1 MDTRAQKPTL
11 SVGNQIY
18 LYRLLSESIGCGRQT
33 IMGKV
38 EEALAADRMGAED
51 LGFESTRALL
61 EALDA
66 FVALTVFKGG
76 RIYATVT
83 AQPAWDEALAAPE
96 KQAAPAGKSWKRKKA
111 DKSLKPVRP
120 RRVKRAVEA
129 APDAEAEAPDRD
141 GAAGA
146 ADAGDAAKDAPGG
159 AAGGSPAPT
168 DADPDKAA
176 PAAEGPSQPRAAE
189 TAASPS
195 EPAGERVPACD
206 EGTGGAEPAARQAAS
221 PKAASP
227 EAASPVSD
235 EGTAQADGAGSA
247 ADGEAL
253 SPQDAASPAEPA
265 REPAAQPAIS
275 LTVVYDPENAN
286 AGVTTLE
293 STPDAGGRAA
303 ASEVALPDTD
313 TTEAA
318 SPEAALPD
326 ADATDVTSPDA
337 DATDVA
343 SPDADATDVTSPEAE
358 TPEAGS
364 PARTETSPSPAGA
377 DGAKPRA
384 ARPPRAPRNRTDR
397 AGARTGRSAADDAD
411 PRIRGDRGTAPAPS
425 EPRPLPEGYPADLTR
440 DVYCPG
446 PVLHELAL
454 LLPLGADALGILDAY
469 YRIAQLLGTLE
480 AGRNRASFP
489 LGYLRDGERLTAT
502 VRLRRKRG
510 DAGAAWVVDA
520 VEAPTGSAA
529 DGR

>member
-129 APDAEAEAPDRD
+129 APEAEAPVPDRD
-141 GAAGA
+141 GAAGD
-146 ADAGDAAKDAPGG
+146 ADAGAAVKDAPGG

-168 DADPDKAA
+168 EAAPDKAA

-189 TAASPS
+189 AAASPS
-195 EPAGERVPACD
+195 EPAQERGPARD
-206 EGTGGAEPAARQAAS
+206 EATGGAEPAAQQADS
-221 PKAASP
+221 LETTSP
-227 EAASPVSD
+227 EAASPARD
-235 EGTAQADGAGSA
+235 KGTAHAEGAGSA

-303 ASEVALPDTD
+303 ASE
-313 TTEAA
+313 AA
-318 SPEAALPD
+318 
-326 ADATDVTSPDA
+326 TQDVRAGAGTPDA

-343 SPDADATDVTSPEAE
+343 SPEAGTSEPG

-364 PARTETSPSPAGA
+364 PARTEASPSPAGA

-384 ARPPRAPRNRTDR
+384 PRPPRAPRNRTDR
-397 AGARTGRSAADDAD
+397 AGARTGRSAADDAGS
-411 PRIRGDRGTAPAPS
+411 RIRGDRDAGSASAPS

-502 VRLRRKRG
+502 ARLRRKRG

>member
-129 APDAEAEAPDRD
+129 EPEAEAPDRD
-141 GAAGA
+141 GAAGD
-146 ADAGDAAKDAPGG
+146 ADAGAAVKDAPGG

-168 DADPDKAA
+168 EAAPDKAA

-195 EPAGERVPACD
+195 EPAGERGPARD
-206 EGTGGAEPAARQAAS
+206 EATGGTEPAAQQVASPKTAS

-235 EGTAQADGAGSA
+235 KDTAQADGAGSA
-247 ADGEAL
+247 ADGEAP
-253 SPQDAASPAEPA
+253 SSEDAASPAEPA

-303 ASEVALPDTD
+303 ASE
-313 TTEAA
+313 AA
-318 SPEAALPD
+318 SPD

-343 SPDADATDVTSPEAE
+343 SSEPE
-358 TPEAGS
+358 TPEADS
-364 PARTETSPSPAGA
+364 PARTEASPSPAGA

-397 AGARTGRSAADDAD
+397 AGARTGRSAADDAGS
-411 PRIRGDRGTAPAPS
+411 RIRGDRGAGTAPVPS

-520 VEAPTGSAA
+520 VEAPTDSTA

>member
-129 APDAEAEAPDRD
+129 APEAEAPDRD

-146 ADAGDAAKDAPGG
+146 AGAADAGDAVKDAPGG
-159 AAGGSPAPT
+159 AAGGSPTPT
-168 DADPDKAA
+168 DAAPDKAA

-189 TAASPS
+189 AAATPS
-195 EPAGERVPACD
+195 EPAGERGPARD
-206 EGTGGAEPAARQAAS
+206 EATGGAEPAARQADSPKVAS
-221 PKAASP
+221 PAR
-227 EAASPVSD
+227 D

-303 ASEVALPDTD
+303 ASEAALPDTD
-313 TTEAA
+313 TTEA
-318 SPEAALPD
+318 
-326 ADATDVTSPDA
+326 
-337 DATDVA
+337 A

-358 TPEAGS
+358 TPESGS
-364 PARTETSPSPAGA
+364 PARTEASPSPAGT
-377 DGAKPRA
+377 DGAKPHA
-384 ARPPRAPRNRTDR
+384 PRPPRAPRNRTDR

-425 EPRPLPEGYPADLTR
+425 EPRPLPEGHPADLTR

-520 VEAPTGSAA
+520 VEAPTDSTA

>member
-66 FVALTVFKGG
+66 FVTLTVFKGG

-129 APDAEAEAPDRD
+129 APEAEAPAPDRD
-141 GAAGA
+141 GAAGD
-146 ADAGDAAKDAPGG
+146 ADAGAAVKDAPGG

-168 DADPDKAA
+168 DAAPAGAA
-176 PAAEGPSQPRAAE
+176 PGAEGPSQPRAAE

-195 EPAGERVPACD
+195 EPAGERGQARD
-206 EGTGGAEPAARQAAS
+206 EATGGAEPAARQAAS
-221 PKAASP
+221 PKTASP
-227 EAASPVSD
+227 EATSPVSD
-235 EGTAQADGAGSA
+235 KDTAQADGVGSA
-247 ADGEAL
+247 AAGEAL
-253 SPQDAASPAEPA
+253 SPEDAASPAEPA

-303 ASEVALPDTD
+303 AYEAALPDTD

-318 SPEAALPD
+318 SPEAA
-326 ADATDVTSPDA
+326 SPDT

-343 SPDADATDVTSPEAE
+343 SPDAGTSEPG

-364 PARTETSPSPAGA
+364 PARTEAPPSPAGA

-384 ARPPRAPRNRTDR
+384 PRPPHAPRNRADR
-397 AGARTGRSAADDAD
+397 TGARSGRSAADDAD
-411 PRIRGDRGTAPAPS
+411 SRIRGDRGTAPAPS

>member
-129 APDAEAEAPDRD
+129 APGAEAPDPDRD
-141 GAAGA
+141 GAAGD
-146 ADAGDAAKDAPGG
+146 ADAGAAVKDAPGG
-159 AAGGSPAPT
+159 AAGGAPAPT
-168 DADPDKAA
+168 DAAPDKAA

-189 TAASPS
+189 AAASPS
-195 EPAGERVPACD
+195 EPAGERGPARD
-206 EGTGGAEPAARQAAS
+206 EATGGAESAAQQAD
-221 PKAASP
+221 SP
-227 EAASPVSD
+227 EAASPARD
-235 EGTAQADGAGSA
+235 EGTASAEVAGST
-247 ADGEAL
+247 ADDEAL
-253 SPQDAASPAEPA
+253 SPQDAASPAEPV

-303 ASEVALPDTD
+303 ASE
-313 TTEAA
+313 AA
-318 SPEAALPD
+318 VQD
-326 ADATDVTSPDA
+326 VRADAGTPDA

-343 SPDADATDVTSPEAE
+343 SPEAGTSEPG

-364 PARTETSPSPAGA
+364 PAHMEASPFPAGA

-384 ARPPRAPRNRTDR
+384 PRPPRAPRNRADR

-411 PRIRGDRGTAPAPS
+411 SRIRGDRGTAPAPS

>member
-146 ADAGDAAKDAPGG
+146 ADAGDAAKDALGG
-159 AAGGSPAPT
+159 AAGGSHTPT
-168 DADPDKAA
+168 DTDPDKAA

-189 TAASPS
+189 AAASPS
-195 EPAGERVPACD
+195 EPAEERGPAHD
-206 EGTGGAEPAARQAAS
+206 EATGGAEPAAQQ
-221 PKAASP
+221 AASP
-227 EAASPVSD
+227 EADSPARD

-247 ADGEAL
+247 ADGEAP

-303 ASEVALPDTD
+303 APEAASPDTD

-318 SPEAALPD
+318 SPEAA
-326 ADATDVTSPDA
+326 SPDA

-343 SPDADATDVTSPEAE
+343 SSEPG
-358 TPEAGS
+358 TPEADS
-364 PARTETSPSPAGA
+364 PARTQASPSPAGA

-384 ARPPRAPRNRTDR
+384 PRPPRAPRNRTDR
-397 AGARTGRSAADDAD
+397 TGARSGRNAADDAD
-411 PRIRGDRGTAPAPS
+411 SRIRGDRGTAPVPS

-502 VRLRRKRG
+502 VRLRRKHG
-510 DAGAAWVVDA
+510 DTGAAWVVGA

>member
-168 DADPDKAA
+168 DAAPDKAA
-176 PAAEGPSQPRAAE
+176 PAAECPSQPRAAE
-189 TAASPS
+189 AATTPS
-195 EPAGERVPACD
+195 EPAGERGPAHD
-206 EGTGGAEPAARQAAS
+206 EATGGAEPAAQQADS

-227 EAASPVSD
+227 EAASPARD
-235 EGTAQADGAGSA
+235 EGTAHAKGAGSA
-247 ADGEAL
+247 ADGEAP
-253 SPQDAASPAEPA
+253 SSEDAASPAEPA

-303 ASEVALPDTD
+303 ASEAALPDTD
-313 TTEAA
+313 TTDVA
-318 SPEAALPD
+318 SPEAG
-326 ADATDVTSPDA
+326 TSEPG
-337 DATDVA
+337 
-343 SPDADATDVTSPEAE
+343 

-364 PARTETSPSPAGA
+364 PARTQASPSPAGA

-384 ARPPRAPRNRTDR
+384 PRPPRAPRNRTDR
-397 AGARTGRSAADDAD
+397 TGARSGRNAADDAD
-411 PRIRGDRGTAPAPS
+411 SRIRGDRGTAPVPS

>member
-129 APDAEAEAPDRD
+129 EPEAEAEAPDRD

-146 ADAGDAAKDAPGG
+146 AGAADAGDAAKDTPGG
-159 AAGGSPAPT
+159 AAGGSPTPT
-168 DADPDKAA
+168 EAAPDKAV

-189 TAASPS
+189 AAASPS
-195 EPAGERVPACD
+195 EPAEERGPAHD
-206 EGTGGAEPAARQAAS
+206 EATGGAEPAAQQAD
-221 PKAASP
+221 SP
-227 EAASPVSD
+227 EAASPARD
-235 EGTAQADGAGSA
+235 EKTAQADGAGSA

-253 SPQDAASPAEPA
+253 SPQDAVSPAEPA

-303 ASEVALPDTD
+303 ASEAALPDTD

-318 SPEAALPD
+318 SPEAA
-326 ADATDVTSPDA
+326 SPDA

-343 SPDADATDVTSPEAE
+343 SPEAGTSEAG
-358 TPEAGS
+358 TSEAGS
-364 PARTETSPSPAGA
+364 PARTEASPSPAGA

-384 ARPPRAPRNRTDR
+384 PRPSRAARNRADR
-397 AGARTGRSAADDAD
+397 TGARTGRSAADDAD
-411 PRIRGDRGTAPAPS
+411 SRIRGGRGAGTAPVPS

-520 VEAPTGSAA
+520 VEAPTDSTA

>member
-1 MDTRAQKPTL
+1 MDTRAQKPNL

-38 EEALAADRMGAED
+38 EEALAADHMGAED

-76 RIYATVT
+76 RIYATMT

-146 ADAGDAAKDAPGG
+146 ADAGAAAKDAPGG

-168 DADPDKAA
+168 DAAPAGAA
-176 PAAEGPSQPRAAE
+176 PGAEGPSQPRAAE

-195 EPAGERVPACD
+195 EPAGERGQARD
-206 EGTGGAEPAARQAAS
+206 EATGGAEPAARQAAS

-235 EGTAQADGAGSA
+235 KDTAQADGAGSA

-303 ASEVALPDTD
+303 ASEAALPDTD

-318 SPEAALPD
+318 SPEAA
-326 ADATDVTSPDA
+326 SHDA

-343 SPDADATDVTSPEAE
+343 SPDADATDVASSEPG
-358 TPEAGS
+358 TPEADS
-364 PARTETSPSPAGA
+364 PARTQASPSPAGA

-384 ARPPRAPRNRTDR
+384 ARPPRAPRNRTDC

-411 PRIRGDRGTAPAPS
+411 PRIRGGRGSAPVPS

>member
-129 APDAEAEAPDRD
+129 APESGAPAPDRD
-141 GAAGA
+141 GAAGDA
-146 ADAGDAAKDAPGG
+146 GAGDAVKDAPGG

-168 DADPDKAA
+168 DAAPDKAA

-189 TAASPS
+189 AAASPS
-195 EPAGERVPACD
+195 EPAEERGPARD
-206 EGTGGAEPAARQAAS
+206 EATGGAEPAAQQAD
-221 PKAASP
+221 SP
-227 EAASPVSD
+227 EAASPARD
-235 EGTAQADGAGSA
+235 EGTARAEVAGST

-303 ASEVALPDTD
+303 ASE
-313 TTEAA
+313 AA
-318 SPEAALPD
+318 AQ
-326 ADATDVTSPDA
+326 DVRAGAGTPDA

-343 SPDADATDVTSPEAE
+343 SPEAGTSEPG

-364 PARTETSPSPAGA
+364 PARTEASPSPAGA
-377 DGAKPRA
+377 DGAKPRTP
-384 ARPPRAPRNRTDR
+384 RPPRAPRNRADR

-411 PRIRGDRGTAPAPS
+411 SRIRGDRGSAPAPS

-510 DAGAAWVVDA
+510 DAGAAWVVDT
-520 VEAPTGSAA
+520 VEAPTDGAA

>member
-141 GAAGA
+141 GTAGDAEAGA
-146 ADAGDAAKDAPGG
+146 AVKDAPGG

-168 DADPDKAA
+168 EAA
-176 PAAEGPSQPRAAE
+176 PAGAAPGAEGPSQPRAAE
-189 TAASPS
+189 AAASPS
-195 EPAGERVPACD
+195 EPAGERGPAHD
-206 EGTGGAEPAARQAAS
+206 KATGGAEPTAQQAAFPEADS
-221 PKAASP
+221 PKTASP

-235 EGTAQADGAGSA
+235 KDIVQADGAGSA

-303 ASEVALPDTD
+303 ASEAALPDTD

-318 SPEAALPD
+318 SPEAA
-326 ADATDVTSPDA
+326 SPDD
-337 DATDVA
+337 DAADVA
-343 SPDADATDVTSPEAE
+343 SSEPG

-384 ARPPRAPRNRTDR
+384 PRNRTDR

-411 PRIRGDRGTAPAPS
+411 SRIRGDRDAGSAPVPS

>member
-146 ADAGDAAKDAPGG
+146 ADAGAAAKDAPGG
-159 AAGGSPAPT
+159 EAGGSPAPT
-168 DADPDKAA
+168 DAAPDKAA

-195 EPAGERVPACD
+195 EPAGERGPARD
-206 EGTGGAEPAARQAAS
+206 ESTGGAEPAAQQADS

-227 EAASPVSD
+227 EAASPTCD
-235 EGTAQADGAGSA
+235 KDTAQADGTGSA

-303 ASEVALPDTD
+303 ASEAALPDTD

-318 SPEAALPD
+318 SP
-326 ADATDVTSPDA
+326 DA

-343 SPDADATDVTSPEAE
+343 SPEAGTSEPG

-364 PARTETSPSPAGA
+364 PARTEAPPSPAGA

-384 ARPPRAPRNRTDR
+384 PRPPRAPRNRADL
-397 AGARTGRSAADDAD
+397 AGARTGRSAADDAGS
-411 PRIRGDRGTAPAPS
+411 RIRGDRDAGSASAPS
-425 EPRPLPEGYPADLTR
+425 KPRPLPEGYPADLTR

-510 DAGAAWVVDA
+510 DAGAAWVVDT
-520 VEAPTGSAA
+520 VEAPTDSAA

>member
-129 APDAEAEAPDRD
+129 APEAEAEAPDRD

-159 AAGGSPAPT
+159 AAGGSHAPT
-168 DADPDKAA
+168 DAAPDKAA

-189 TAASPS
+189 AAASPS
-195 EPAGERVPACD
+195 EPAEERGPARD
-206 EGTGGAEPAARQAAS
+206 EATGGAEPAAQQADS
-221 PKAASP
+221 PKVTSP
-227 EAASPVSD
+227 EAASPARD
-235 EGTAQADGAGSA
+235 EGTEHAEGAGSA
-247 ADGEAL
+247 ADGEAP
-253 SPQDAASPAEPA
+253 SSKDAASPAEPA
-265 REPAAQPAIS
+265 REPASQPAIS

-303 ASEVALPDTD
+303 ASEATLPDTD

-318 SPEAALPD
+318 SPEAA
-326 ADATDVTSPDA
+326 SPDA

-343 SPDADATDVTSPEAE
+343 SPEADATDVASPEAG
-358 TPEAGS
+358 TPEADS
-364 PARTETSPSPAGA
+364 PARTEASPSPAGA

-384 ARPPRAPRNRTDR
+384 ARPPRAPRNRADR
-397 AGARTGRSAADDAD
+397 AGARSGRSAADDTGS
-411 PRIRGDRGTAPAPS
+411 RIRGDRGTAAAPS

>member
-129 APDAEAEAPDRD
+129 APEAEAPDPDRD
-141 GAAGA
+141 GAAG
-146 ADAGDAAKDAPGG
+146 DAGAGAAVKDAPGG
-159 AAGGSPAPT
+159 AAGGFPAPT
-168 DADPDKAA
+168 DAAPDKAA

-189 TAASPS
+189 AADSPS
-195 EPAGERVPACD
+195 EPAGERGPARD
-206 EGTGGAEPAARQAAS
+206 EATGGAESAAQQADS
-221 PKAASP
+221 PETASP
-227 EAASPVSD
+227 EAASPARD
-235 EGTAQADGAGSA
+235 EGTARAEVAGST

-303 ASEVALPDTD
+303 ASE
-313 TTEAA
+313 AA
-318 SPEAALPD
+318 AQ
-326 ADATDVTSPDA
+326 DVRAGAGTPDA

-343 SPDADATDVTSPEAE
+343 SPESGTSEPG

-364 PARTETSPSPAGA
+364 PARTEASPFPAGA

-384 ARPPRAPRNRTDR
+384 PRPPRAPRNRADR
-397 AGARTGRSAADDAD
+397 ADARTGRSAADDAD
-411 PRIRGDRGTAPAPS
+411 SRIRGDRGSAPAPS

-510 DAGAAWVVDA
+510 DAGAAWVVDT
-520 VEAPTGSAA
+520 VEAPTDGAA
-529 DGR
+529 NGR

>member
-141 GAAGA
+141 GAAGGAEAGA
-146 ADAGDAAKDAPGG
+146 AVKDAPGG
-159 AAGGSPAPT
+159 AAGGSHAPT
-168 DADPDKAA
+168 DAAPDKAA
-176 PAAEGPSQPRAAE
+176 PAAEDPSQPRAAE
-189 TAASPS
+189 AAASPS
-195 EPAGERVPACD
+195 EPAGERGPAHD
-206 EGTGGAEPAARQAAS
+206 EATGGAEPAAQQADS
-221 PKAASP
+221 PKVASP
-227 EAASPVSD
+227 EAASPARD

-253 SPQDAASPAEPA
+253 SPEDAASPAEPA

-303 ASEVALPDTD
+303 A
-313 TTEAA
+313 
-318 SPEAALPD
+318 PEA
-326 ADATDVTSPDA
+326 
-337 DATDVA
+337 A
-343 SPDADATDVTSPEAE
+343 SPDADATDVTSPEPG
-358 TPEAGS
+358 TPEADS
-364 PARTETSPSPAGA
+364 PARTQASLSPAGA

-384 ARPPRAPRNRTDR
+384 PRPSRAPRNRADR
-397 AGARTGRSAADDAD
+397 AGARTGRSAADDAGS
-411 PRIRGDRGTAPAPS
+411 RIRGDRDAGSASAPS

>member
-129 APDAEAEAPDRD
+129 APGAEAPDPDRD
-141 GAAGA
+141 GDAGNADAGA
-146 ADAGDAAKDAPGG
+146 AVKDAPGG

-168 DADPDKAA
+168 EAA
-176 PAAEGPSQPRAAE
+176 SAAEGPSQPRAAE
-189 TAASPS
+189 AADSPS
-195 EPAGERVPACD
+195 EPAGERGPARD
-206 EGTGGAEPAARQAAS
+206 EATGDAEPAAQQAD
-221 PKAASP
+221 SP
-227 EAASPVSD
+227 EAASPARD
-235 EGTAQADGAGSA
+235 EGTARAEVAGST

-303 ASEVALPDTD
+303 ASE
-313 TTEAA
+313 AA
-318 SPEAALPD
+318 AQD
-326 ADATDVTSPDA
+326 VRADAGTPDA

-343 SPDADATDVTSPEAE
+343 SPEAGTSEPG

-364 PARTETSPSPAGA
+364 PARTEASPSPAGA

-384 ARPPRAPRNRTDR
+384 PRPPRAPRNRTDR

-411 PRIRGDRGTAPAPS
+411 SRIRGDRGTAPAQS

>member
-146 ADAGDAAKDAPGG
+146 AEAGAAVKDTPGG

-168 DADPDKAA
+168 EAAPDKAA
-176 PAAEGPSQPRAAE
+176 PGAEGPSQPRAAE
-189 TAASPS
+189 AAATPS
-195 EPAGERVPACD
+195 EPAGERGPARD
-206 EGTGGAEPAARQAAS
+206 EATGGAEPAAQQADS
-221 PKAASP
+221 PKVASP
-227 EAASPVSD
+227 EAASPARD

-303 ASEVALPDTD
+303 ASEAALPDTD

-318 SPEAALPD
+318 SPETA
-326 ADATDVTSPDA
+326 SPEA

-343 SPDADATDVTSPEAE
+343 TPEPG

-364 PARTETSPSPAGA
+364 PARTEASPSPAGA

-384 ARPPRAPRNRTDR
+384 PRPSRAPRNRTDR
-397 AGARTGRSAADDAD
+397 TGARSGRSAADDAD
-411 PRIRGDRGTAPAPS
+411 SRIRGGRGAGTAPAPS

-529 DGR
+529 NGR

>member
-1 MDTRAQKPTL
+1 MDTRAQKPNL

-146 ADAGDAAKDAPGG
+146 ADAGDAAKDTPGG

-168 DADPDKAA
+168 EAAPDKAA
-176 PAAEGPSQPRAAE
+176 PGAEGPSQPRAAE
-189 TAASPS
+189 AAATPS
-195 EPAGERVPACD
+195 EPAGERGPARD
-206 EGTGGAEPAARQAAS
+206 ESTGGAEPAAQQADS
-221 PKAASP
+221 PKV
-227 EAASPVSD
+227 ASPVSD
-235 EGTAQADGAGSA
+235 EGTAHAKGAGSA
-247 ADGEAL
+247 ADGEAP
-253 SPQDAASPAEPA
+253 SSEDAASPAEPA
-265 REPAAQPAIS
+265 REPASQPAIS

-303 ASEVALPDTD
+303 ASEAALPDTD

-318 SPEAALPD
+318 SPEAA
-326 ADATDVTSPDA
+326 SPDA

-343 SPDADATDVTSPEAE
+343 SPDADATDVASSEPG
-358 TPEAGS
+358 TPEADS
-364 PARTETSPSPAGA
+364 PARTQASPSPAGA

-384 ARPPRAPRNRTDR
+384 ARPPRAPRNRTDC
-397 AGARTGRSAADDAD
+397 AGARSGRSAADDAD
-411 PRIRGDRGTAPAPS
+411 SRIRGDRGTAPVPS

-520 VEAPTGSAA
+520 VEAPTDSTA

>member
-66 FVALTVFKGG
+66 FVTLTVFKGG

-129 APDAEAEAPDRD
+129 APEAEAPDRD

-146 ADAGDAAKDAPGG
+146 ADAGAAAKDAPGG

-168 DADPDKAA
+168 EAAPDKAA

-189 TAASPS
+189 AAATPS
-195 EPAGERVPACD
+195 EPAGERGPARD
-206 EGTGGAEPAARQAAS
+206 ESTGGAESAAQQADS

-227 EAASPVSD
+227 KAASPVSD

-247 ADGEAL
+247 AAGEAL

-303 ASEVALPDTD
+303 ASEAALPDTD

-318 SPEAALPD
+318 SPEAA
-326 ADATDVTSPDA
+326 SH
-337 DATDVA
+337 
-343 SPDADATDVTSPEAE
+343 DADATDVTSPEAE

-364 PARTETSPSPAGA
+364 PARTKASPSPAGA

-384 ARPPRAPRNRTDR
+384 PRPSRAPRNRTDR
-397 AGARTGRSAADDAD
+397 AGARTGRNAADDAD
-411 PRIRGDRGTAPAPS
+411 SRIRGGRDTAPAPS

-510 DAGAAWVVDA
+510 DTGAAWVVDA

>member
-83 AQPAWDEALAAPE
+83 AQPAWDEALAVPE

-146 ADAGDAAKDAPGG
+146 ADAGAAAKDAPGG
-159 AAGGSPAPT
+159 AGDGCPAP
-168 DADPDKAA
+168 AGAA
-176 PAAEGPSQPRAAE
+176 PGAEGPSQPRAAE
-189 TAASPS
+189 AAATPS
-195 EPAGERVPACD
+195 EPAGERGPARD
-206 EGTGGAEPAARQAAS
+206 EATGGAEPTAQQVASPKTAS

-227 EAASPVSD
+227 EATSPVSD
-235 EGTAQADGAGSA
+235 KDTAQADGAGSA

-253 SPQDAASPAEPA
+253 SPEDAASPAEPA

-303 ASEVALPDTD
+303 ASEAALPDTD

-318 SPEAALPD
+318 SPEAG
-326 ADATDVTSPDA
+326 TSEPG
-337 DATDVA
+337 
-343 SPDADATDVTSPEAE
+343 

-364 PARTETSPSPAGA
+364 PARTEASPSPAGA

-384 ARPPRAPRNRTDR
+384 PRPPRAPRNRTDR
-397 AGARTGRSAADDAD
+397 AGARTGRSAADDAGS
-411 PRIRGDRGTAPAPS
+411 RIRGNRDAGTASAPS

-510 DAGAAWVVDA
+510 DAGAAWVVDT
-520 VEAPTGSAA
+520 VEAPTDSAA

>member
-146 ADAGDAAKDAPGG
+146 ADAGGAAKDTPGG

-168 DADPDKAA
+168 EAAPDIAA

-189 TAASPS
+189 AAASPS
-195 EPAGERVPACD
+195 EPAGERGPARD
-206 EGTGGAEPAARQAAS
+206 EATGGAEPAAQQADS
-221 PKAASP
+221 PKTASP
-227 EAASPVSD
+227 EAASPARD
-235 EGTAQADGAGSA
+235 EGTAQADGVGSA
-247 ADGEAL
+247 AAGEAL

-303 ASEVALPDTD
+303 ASEAASPDTD

-318 SPEAALPD
+318 SPETA
-326 ADATDVTSPDA
+326 SPDA

-343 SPDADATDVTSPEAE
+343 SPDAGTSEPG
-358 TPEAGS
+358 TPEADS
-364 PARTETSPSPAGA
+364 PARTQASPSPAGA

-384 ARPPRAPRNRTDR
+384 ARPPRAPRDRTDR

-411 PRIRGDRGTAPAPS
+411 SRIRGGRGSAPVPS

-520 VEAPTGSAA
+520 VEAPTNSAA

>member
-51 LGFESTRALL
+51 LGFESTRELL

-146 ADAGDAAKDAPGG
+146 ADAGDAAKDTPGG
-159 AAGGSPAPT
+159 AAGGSHTPT

-189 TAASPS
+189 AAASPS
-195 EPAGERVPACD
+195 EPAEERGPARD
-206 EGTGGAEPAARQAAS
+206 EATGGAEPAAQQV
-221 PKAASP
+221 ASP
-227 EAASPVSD
+227 EAASPARD

-303 ASEVALPDTD
+303 ASEAASPETD

-318 SPEAALPD
+318 SPEAA
-326 ADATDVTSPDA
+326 
-337 DATDVA
+337 
-343 SPDADATDVTSPEAE
+343 SPDADATDVTSSEPG

-364 PARTETSPSPAGA
+364 PARTEASPSPAGA
-377 DGAKPRA
+377 DGAKPRVP
-384 ARPPRAPRNRTDR
+384 RHSRAPRNRADR
-397 AGARTGRSAADDAD
+397 TGARSGRSAADDAD
-411 PRIRGDRGTAPAPS
+411 SRIRGNRDTAPVPS

-480 AGRNRASFP
+480 TGRNRASFP

>member
-66 FVALTVFKGG
+66 FVTLTVFKGG

-129 APDAEAEAPDRD
+129 APDTEAEAPNRD

-146 ADAGDAAKDAPGG
+146 ADAGDAAKDTPGG
-159 AAGGSPAPT
+159 AAGGSHTPT

-195 EPAGERVPACD
+195 EPAGERGPARD
-206 EGTGGAEPAARQAAS
+206 EATGGAEPAAQQEDS
-221 PKAASP
+221 PKTASP
-227 EAASPVSD
+227 EAASPARD

-303 ASEVALPDTD
+303 ASEGASPDTD

-318 SPEAALPD
+318 SPEAA
-326 ADATDVTSPDA
+326 
-337 DATDVA
+337 
-343 SPDADATDVTSPEAE
+343 SPDADATDVTSPEPE

-364 PARTETSPSPAGA
+364 PARTKASPSPAGA

-384 ARPPRAPRNRTDR
+384 ARPPRAPRNRADR
-397 AGARTGRSAADDAD
+397 TGARSGRSAADDAD
-411 PRIRGDRGTAPAPS
+411 SRIRGDRGTAPAPS

-446 PVLHELAL
+446 SVLHELAL

-520 VEAPTGSAA
+520 VEAPTDSTA

>member
-129 APDAEAEAPDRD
+129 APEAEAPVPDRD
-141 GAAGA
+141 GAAGD
-146 ADAGDAAKDAPGG
+146 ADAGAAVKDAPGG

-168 DADPDKAA
+168 EAAPDKAA

-189 TAASPS
+189 AAASPS
-195 EPAGERVPACD
+195 EPAQERGPARD
-206 EGTGGAEPAARQAAS
+206 EATGGAEPAAQQADS
-221 PKAASP
+221 LETTSP
-227 EAASPVSD
+227 EAASPARD
-235 EGTAQADGAGSA
+235 KGTAHAEGAGSA

-303 ASEVALPDTD
+303 ASE
-313 TTEAA
+313 AA
-318 SPEAALPD
+318 
-326 ADATDVTSPDA
+326 TQDVRAGAGTPDA

-343 SPDADATDVTSPEAE
+343 SPEAGTSEPG

-364 PARTETSPSPAGA
+364 PARSEASPT
-377 DGAKPRA
+377 RA
-384 ARPPRAPRNRTDR
+384 APDPAKQRAPRPPRAPRNRTDR
-397 AGARTGRSAADDAD
+397 AGARTGRSAADDAGS
-411 PRIRGDRGTAPAPS
+411 RIRGDRDAGSASAPS

-502 VRLRRKRG
+502 ARLRRKRG

>member
-146 ADAGDAAKDAPGG
+146 ADAGAAVKDAPGG
-159 AAGGSPAPT
+159 AAGGSHAPT
-168 DADPDKAA
+168 DAAPDKAA
-176 PAAEGPSQPRAAE
+176 PAAEDPSQPRAAE
-189 TAASPS
+189 AAVSPS
-195 EPAGERVPACD
+195 EPAEERGPARD
-206 EGTGGAEPAARQAAS
+206 EATGGAEPAAQQADS
-221 PKAASP
+221 PKVASP
-227 EAASPVSD
+227 EAASPARD

-253 SPQDAASPAEPA
+253 SPQDAVSPAEPA

-286 AGVTTLE
+286 AGITTLE

-303 ASEVALPDTD
+303 ASEAALPDTD

-318 SPEAALPD
+318 SPEAATP
-326 ADATDVTSPDA
+326 
-337 DATDVA
+337 DVA
-343 SPDADATDVTSPEAE
+343 SPEAGTSEPG

-364 PARTETSPSPAGA
+364 PARTEASPSPAGA

-384 ARPPRAPRNRTDR
+384 PRPSRAPRNRADR
-397 AGARTGRSAADDAD
+397 TGARSGRSAADDAD
-411 PRIRGDRGTAPAPS
+411 SRIRGDRGTAPAPS
-425 EPRPLPEGYPADLTR
+425 GPRPLPEGYPADLTR

>member
-120 RRVKRAVEA
+120 RRVKRAVEE
-129 APDAEAEAPDRD
+129 APESGAPAPDRD
-141 GAAGA
+141 GAAGN
-146 ADAGDAAKDAPGG
+146 ADAGAAVKDAPGG

-168 DADPDKAA
+168 DAAPDKAA

-189 TAASPS
+189 AAASPS
-195 EPAGERVPACD
+195 EPAEERGPARD
-206 EGTGGAEPAARQAAS
+206 EATDGAEPAAQQ
-221 PKAASP
+221 AASP
-227 EAASPVSD
+227 EAASPARD
-235 EGTAQADGAGSA
+235 KGTAHADGAGSA

-253 SPQDAASPAEPA
+253 SPQDAAFPAEPA

-303 ASEVALPDTD
+303 ASE
-313 TTEAA
+313 AA
-318 SPEAALPD
+318 AQ
-326 ADATDVTSPDA
+326 DVRAGAGTPDA

-343 SPDADATDVTSPEAE
+343 SPEAGTFE
-358 TPEAGS
+358 PGTPEAGS
-364 PARTETSPSPAGA
+364 PARTQASPSPAGA

-384 ARPPRAPRNRTDR
+384 PRNRTDR
-397 AGARTGRSAADDAD
+397 ASARTGRSAADDAD
-411 PRIRGDRGTAPAPS
+411 SRIRGDRGAGTAPAQS

-520 VEAPTGSAA
+520 VEAPTGSAT

>member
-168 DADPDKAA
+168 DAAPDKAA
-176 PAAEGPSQPRAAE
+176 PAAECPSQPRAAE
-189 TAASPS
+189 AATTPS
-195 EPAGERVPACD
+195 EPAGERGPAHD
-206 EGTGGAEPAARQAAS
+206 EATGGAEPAAQQVAS
-221 PKAASP
+221 PETASPEAASP

-235 EGTAQADGAGSA
+235 KDTAQADGAGSA

-303 ASEVALPDTD
+303 ASEAALPDTD

-318 SPEAALPD
+318 SPEAA
-326 ADATDVTSPDA
+326 SPDA

-343 SPDADATDVTSPEAE
+343 SSEPE
-358 TPEAGS
+358 TPETGS
-364 PARTETSPSPAGA
+364 PARTQASLSPAGA

-384 ARPPRAPRNRTDR
+384 PRPPRAPRNRTDR
-397 AGARTGRSAADDAD
+397 AGARTGRSAADDTD
-411 PRIRGDRGTAPAPS
+411 SRIRGDRGAGTAPAPS

>member
-141 GAAGA
+141 GAAEA

-159 AAGGSPAPT
+159 AAGGSHAPT
-168 DADPDKAA
+168 DAAPDKAA

-195 EPAGERVPACD
+195 EPAGERGPARD
-206 EGTGGAEPAARQAAS
+206 EATGGAEPAAQQADS

-227 EAASPVSD
+227 EAASPARD
-235 EGTAQADGAGSA
+235 EETAQADGAGSA

-265 REPAAQPAIS
+265 RELAAQPAIS

-303 ASEVALPDTD
+303 ASEAALPDTD

-318 SPEAALPD
+318 SPEAA
-326 ADATDVTSPDA
+326 SPDA

-343 SPDADATDVTSPEAE
+343 SPEAG

-384 ARPPRAPRNRTDR
+384 PRPPRAPRNRTDR
-397 AGARTGRSAADDAD
+397 TGARTGRSAADDAD
-411 PRIRGDRGTAPAPS
+411 SRIRGDRGSAPVPS

>member
-146 ADAGDAAKDAPGG
+146 ADAGAAAKDAPGG

-168 DADPDKAA
+168 DAAPDKAA

-189 TAASPS
+189 AAASPS
-195 EPAGERVPACD
+195 EPAGERGSAPD
-206 EGTGGAEPAARQAAS
+206 EATGGAEPAAQQV
-221 PKAASP
+221 ASP
-227 EAASPVSD
+227 EAASPARD

-303 ASEVALPDTD
+303 ASEAALPDTD

-318 SPEAALPD
+318 SPEAA
-326 ADATDVTSPDA
+326 SPDA

-343 SPDADATDVTSPEAE
+343 SSEPGA
-358 TPEAGS
+358 PEAGS
-364 PARTETSPSPAGA
+364 PARTEASPSPAGA

-520 VEAPTGSAA
+520 VEAPTDSAA

>member
-66 FVALTVFKGG
+66 FVTLTVFKGG

-129 APDAEAEAPDRD
+129 APEAEAEAPDRD

-146 ADAGDAAKDAPGG
+146 ADAVKDAPGG

-168 DADPDKAA
+168 DAAPDKAA

-189 TAASPS
+189 AAASPS
-195 EPAGERVPACD
+195 EPAEERGQAHD
-206 EGTGGAEPAARQAAS
+206 EATGGAEPAAQQEDS
-221 PKAASP
+221 PKTASP
-227 EAASPVSD
+227 EAASPARD

-286 AGVTTLE
+286 AGITTLE

-303 ASEVALPDTD
+303 ASEAALPDTD

-318 SPEAALPD
+318 SPEAA
-326 ADATDVTSPDA
+326 SPEA

-343 SPDADATDVTSPEAE
+343 SPEPE

-364 PARTETSPSPAGA
+364 PARTEASPSPAGA

-384 ARPPRAPRNRTDR
+384 PRPPRAPRNRTDR
-397 AGARTGRSAADDAD
+397 ADARTGRSAADDAD
-411 PRIRGDRGTAPAPS
+411 SRIRGGRGSATAPS

>member
-61 EALDA
+61 EALDT

-96 KQAAPAGKSWKRKKA
+96 KQAAPTGKSWKRKKA

-129 APDAEAEAPDRD
+129 APEAEAPDRD

-146 ADAGDAAKDAPGG
+146 ADAGAAAKDAPGG

-168 DADPDKAA
+168 EAAPDKAA

-189 TAASPS
+189 AAATPS
-195 EPAGERVPACD
+195 EPAGERGPARD
-206 EGTGGAEPAARQAAS
+206 ESTGGAESAAQQADSPEADS
-221 PKAASP
+221 PKTASP
-227 EAASPVSD
+227 EAASPACD
-235 EGTAQADGAGSA
+235 KDTAQADGAGSA

-253 SPQDAASPAEPA
+253 SPQDAVSPAEPA

-286 AGVTTLE
+286 AGITTLE

-303 ASEVALPDTD
+303 ASEAALPDTD

-318 SPEAALPD
+318 SLE
-326 ADATDVTSPDA
+326 A

-343 SPDADATDVTSPEAE
+343 SPEAG
-358 TPEAGS
+358 TPEPGT
-364 PARTETSPSPAGA
+364 PARTQASPSPAGA

-384 ARPPRAPRNRTDR
+384 PRPSRAPRNRADR
-397 AGARTGRSAADDAD
+397 TGARTGRSVADDAD

>member
-146 ADAGDAAKDAPGG
+146 ADAGDAVRDTPGG
-159 AAGGSPAPT
+159 AGDGCPAPT
-168 DADPDKAA
+168 EAA
-176 PAAEGPSQPRAAE
+176 PAGAAPGAEGPSQPRAAE
-189 TAASPS
+189 AAATPF
-195 EPAGERVPACD
+195 EPAGERGPARD
-206 EGTGGAEPAARQAAS
+206 EATGGAEPAVQQADS
-221 PKAASP
+221 PKVASP
-227 EAASPVSD
+227 EAASPARD
-235 EGTAQADGAGSA
+235 EGTAQADGVGSA

-253 SPQDAASPAEPA
+253 SPEDAASPAEPA

-303 ASEVALPDTD
+303 ASEAALPDTD

-318 SPEAALPD
+318 SPEAA
-326 ADATDVTSPDA
+326 SPDA

-343 SPDADATDVTSPEAE
+343 SSEPE

-364 PARTETSPSPAGA
+364 PARTEASPSPAGA

-384 ARPPRAPRNRTDR
+384 PRPPRAPRNRTDR

-411 PRIRGDRGTAPAPS
+411 SRIRGGRGSAPAPS

-510 DAGAAWVVDA
+510 DAGAAWVIDA

>member
-96 KQAAPAGKSWKRKKA
+96 KQATPAGKSWKRKKA

-129 APDAEAEAPDRD
+129 APEAEAPDRD

-146 ADAGDAAKDAPGG
+146 ADAVDAVRDTPGG
-159 AAGGSPAPT
+159 AGDGCPAPT
-168 DADPDKAA
+168 EAA
-176 PAAEGPSQPRAAE
+176 PAGAAPGAEGPSQPRAAE
-189 TAASPS
+189 AAASPS
-195 EPAGERVPACD
+195 EPAGERGPARD
-206 EGTGGAEPAARQAAS
+206 EATGGAEPAAQQADS
-221 PKAASP
+221 PKVASP
-227 EAASPVSD
+227 EAASPARD
-235 EGTAQADGAGSA
+235 EGTAQTDGAGSA
-247 ADGEAL
+247 AAGETL

-303 ASEVALPDTD
+303 APEAASPDAD
-313 TTEAA
+313 ATEAA
-318 SPEAALPD
+318 SPEAA
-326 ADATDVTSPDA
+326 SPDA

-343 SPDADATDVTSPEAE
+343 SPEPG

-364 PARTETSPSPAGA
+364 PARTQASPSPAGA

-384 ARPPRAPRNRTDR
+384 ARPPRAPRNRADR
-397 AGARTGRSAADDAD
+397 TGARTGRSAADDAD
-411 PRIRGDRGTAPAPS
+411 SRIRGGRGAGTAPAPS

-520 VEAPTGSAA
+520 VEAPTDSAA

>member
-129 APDAEAEAPDRD
+129 APEAEAPVPDRD
-141 GAAGA
+141 GAAGD
-146 ADAGDAAKDAPGG
+146 ADAGDAVKDAPGG

-168 DADPDKAA
+168 DAAPDKAA

-195 EPAGERVPACD
+195 EPAGERGPACD
-206 EGTGGAEPAARQAAS
+206 EATGGAEPSAQQADS
-221 PKAASP
+221 LETTSP
-227 EAASPVSD
+227 EAASPARD
-235 EGTAQADGAGSA
+235 KGTAHADGAGSTA
-247 ADGEAL
+247 GGEAL
-253 SPQDAASPAEPA
+253 SPQDAASPAEPV

-303 ASEVALPDTD
+303 ASE
-313 TTEAA
+313 AA
-318 SPEAALPD
+318 AQ
-326 ADATDVTSPDA
+326 DVRAGAGTPDA

-343 SPDADATDVTSPEAE
+343 SPEAGTSEPG

-364 PARTETSPSPAGA
+364 PARTQASPSPAGA

-384 ARPPRAPRNRTDR
+384 PRPPRAPRNRTDR
-397 AGARTGRSAADDAD
+397 AGARTGRSAADDAGS
-411 PRIRGDRGTAPAPS
+411 RIRGDRGAGSASAPS

-520 VEAPTGSAA
+520 VEAPTDGTA

>member
-111 DKSLKPVRP
+111 DKSLEPVRP

-129 APDAEAEAPDRD
+129 EPEAEAEAPDRD

-146 ADAGDAAKDAPGG
+146 AGAADAGAADAGDAAKDTPGG
-159 AAGGSPAPT
+159 AAGGSHAPT
-168 DADPDKAA
+168 DAAPAGAA
-176 PAAEGPSQPRAAE
+176 PGAEGPSQPRAAE
-189 TAASPS
+189 AAASPS
-195 EPAGERVPACD
+195 EPAGERGSARD
-206 EGTGGAEPAARQAAS
+206 EATGGAEPAARQV
-221 PKAASP
+221 ASP
-227 EAASPVSD
+227 ETASPARD
-235 EGTAQADGAGSA
+235 EGTAQADGVGSA
-247 ADGEAL
+247 AAGETL
-253 SPQDAASPAEPA
+253 SPQDAASPA
-265 REPAAQPAIS
+265 EPAAQPAIS

-286 AGVTTLE
+286 AGITTLE

-303 ASEVALPDTD
+303 ASEAALPDTG

-318 SPEAALPD
+318 SPEAA
-326 ADATDVTSPDA
+326 SH
-337 DATDVA
+337 
-343 SPDADATDVTSPEAE
+343 DADATDVTSPEAG

-364 PARTETSPSPAGA
+364 PARTQASPSPAGA

-384 ARPPRAPRNRTDR
+384 PRPSRAPRNRADR
-397 AGARTGRSAADDAD
+397 TGARTGRSAADDAD
-411 PRIRGDRGTAPAPS
+411 SRIRGDRGTAPAPS
-425 EPRPLPEGYPADLTR
+425 EPRLLPEGYPADLTR
-440 DVYCPG
+440 DIYCPG

>member
-146 ADAGDAAKDAPGG
+146 ADAGAAAKDAPGG

-168 DADPDKAA
+168 EAAPAGAA

-189 TAASPS
+189 AAASPS
-195 EPAGERVPACD
+195 EPAGERGQAHD
-206 EGTGGAEPAARQAAS
+206 KATGGAEPAAQQADS
-221 PKAASP
+221 PKVASP
-227 EAASPVSD
+227 EAASPARD

-247 ADGEAL
+247 PDGEAL

-293 STPDAGGRAA
+293 STPDAGGHAA
-303 ASEVALPDTD
+303 APEAASPDAD
-313 TTEAA
+313 ATEAA
-318 SPEAALPD
+318 SPEAA
-326 ADATDVTSPDA
+326 SPDA

-343 SPDADATDVTSPEAE
+343 SPEAE

-364 PARTETSPSPAGA
+364 PARTEASPSPAGA

-384 ARPPRAPRNRTDR
+384 PRPPRAPRNRADR
-397 AGARTGRSAADDAD
+397 MGARSGRSAADDAD

-502 VRLRRKRG
+502 VRLRRKHG

-520 VEAPTGSAA
+520 VDAPTGSAA

>member
-129 APDAEAEAPDRD
+129 APEAEAPDRD
-141 GAAGA
+141 GAAGAAGA

-168 DADPDKAA
+168 DAAPDKAA

-189 TAASPS
+189 AAASPS
-195 EPAGERVPACD
+195 EPAEERGPARD
-206 EGTGGAEPAARQAAS
+206 EATGGAEPAAQQVAS
-221 PKAASP
+221 PEAASP
-227 EAASPVSD
+227 EAASPARD

-247 ADGEAL
+247 ANGEAL
-253 SPQDAASPAEPA
+253 SPEDAASPAEPA

-286 AGVTTLE
+286 AGITTLE

-303 ASEVALPDTD
+303 ASEAALPDTD

-318 SPEAALPD
+318 SH
-326 ADATDVTSPDA
+326 DA

-343 SPDADATDVTSPEAE
+343 SPEAGTSEPG

-364 PARTETSPSPAGA
+364 PARTEASPSPAGA
-377 DGAKPRA
+377 DGAKPHA
-384 ARPPRAPRNRTDR
+384 PRPPRAPRNRADR
-397 AGARTGRSAADDAD
+397 TGARSGRSAADDAD
-411 PRIRGDRGTAPAPS
+411 TRIRGDRGSAPAPS

-520 VEAPTGSAA
+520 VEAPTDSAA

>member
-61 EALDA
+61 EALDD

-129 APDAEAEAPDRD
+129 APEAEAPVPDRD
-141 GAAGA
+141 GAAGD
-146 ADAGDAAKDAPGG
+146 ADAGAAVKDAPGG

-168 DADPDKAA
+168 DAAPDKAA

-189 TAASPS
+189 AAASPS
-195 EPAGERVPACD
+195 EPAGERGPARD
-206 EGTGGAEPAARQAAS
+206 EATGDAEPAAQQADS
-221 PKAASP
+221 LETTSP
-227 EAASPVSD
+227 EAASPARD
-235 EGTAQADGAGSA
+235 EGTARAEAAGSA

-303 ASEVALPDTD
+303 ASE
-313 TTEAA
+313 AA
-318 SPEAALPD
+318 AQ
-326 ADATDVTSPDA
+326 DVRTGAGTPDA

-343 SPDADATDVTSPEAE
+343 SPEAGTSEPG

-364 PARTETSPSPAGA
+364 PARTEASPSPAGA

-384 ARPPRAPRNRTDR
+384 PRPPRAPRNRTDR
-397 AGARTGRSAADDAD
+397 AGARTGRSAADDAGS
-411 PRIRGDRGTAPAPS
+411 RIRGDRGAGTAPAPS

-510 DAGAAWVVDA
+510 DAGAAWVVDT
-520 VEAPTGSAA
+520 VEAPTDGTA

>member
-61 EALDA
+61 EALDT

-129 APDAEAEAPDRD
+129 EPEAEAEAPDRD

-146 ADAGDAAKDAPGG
+146 AGAADAGDAAKDTPGG
-159 AAGGSPAPT
+159 AAGGSPTPT
-168 DADPDKAA
+168 EAAPDKAV

-189 TAASPS
+189 AAASPS
-195 EPAGERVPACD
+195 EPAEERGPAHD
-206 EGTGGAEPAARQAAS
+206 EATGGAEPAAQQAD
-221 PKAASP
+221 SP
-227 EAASPVSD
+227 EAASPARD
-235 EGTAQADGAGSA
+235 EKTAQADGAGSA

-286 AGVTTLE
+286 AGITTLE

-303 ASEVALPDTD
+303 ASEAALPDTG

-318 SPEAALPD
+318 SPEAA
-326 ADATDVTSPDA
+326 SH
-337 DATDVA
+337 
-343 SPDADATDVTSPEAE
+343 DADATDVTSPEAG

-364 PARTETSPSPAGA
+364 PARTQASPSPAGA

-384 ARPPRAPRNRTDR
+384 PRPSRAPRNRADR
-397 AGARTGRSAADDAD
+397 TGARTGRSAADDAD
-411 PRIRGDRGTAPAPS
+411 SRIRGDRGTAPAPS

>member
-61 EALDA
+61 ESLDT

-96 KQAAPAGKSWKRKKA
+96 KQAAPTGKSWKRKKA

-129 APDAEAEAPDRD
+129 APEAEAPDRD

-146 ADAGDAAKDAPGG
+146 ADAGAAAKDAPGG

-168 DADPDKAA
+168 EAAPDKAA

-189 TAASPS
+189 AAATPS
-195 EPAGERVPACD
+195 EPAGERGPARD
-206 EGTGGAEPAARQAAS
+206 ESTGGAESAAQQADS

-227 EAASPVSD
+227 KAASPVSD

-247 ADGEAL
+247 AAGEAL

-303 ASEVALPDTD
+303 ASEAALPDTD

-318 SPEAALPD
+318 SPEAA
-326 ADATDVTSPDA
+326 SH
-337 DATDVA
+337 
-343 SPDADATDVTSPEAE
+343 DADATDVTSPEAE

-364 PARTETSPSPAGA
+364 PARTKASPSPAGA

-384 ARPPRAPRNRTDR
+384 PRPSRAPRNRTDR
-397 AGARTGRSAADDAD
+397 AGARTGRNAADDAD
-411 PRIRGDRGTAPAPS
+411 SRIRGGRDTAPAPS

-510 DAGAAWVVDA
+510 DTGAAWVVDA